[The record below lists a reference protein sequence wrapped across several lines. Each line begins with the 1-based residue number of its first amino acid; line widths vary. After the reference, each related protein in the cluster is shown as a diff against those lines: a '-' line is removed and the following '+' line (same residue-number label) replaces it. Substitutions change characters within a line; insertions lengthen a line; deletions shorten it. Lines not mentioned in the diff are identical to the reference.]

1 MILFKWHAG
10 LMAAAFL
17 FFFSALLVAATQRR
31 KPWWLRRHR
40 AAGILGTLF
49 ILTGMTAAIA
59 AVATVA
65 EGHLRSPHTWIG
77 ALTIAVALATPI
89 LGLLQ
94 FKIQEQA
101 GGRRRLSQIHRLSGR
116 ILTGAALLTL
126 LFGLRVAGL
135 L

>member
-10 LMAAAFL
+10 LMTAAFL
-17 FFFSALLVAATQRR
+17 SFFSALLVAATQRR
-31 KPWWLRRHR
+31 KPWWLRCHR

-49 ILTGMTAAIA
+49 ILFGMTAAIA
-59 AVATVA
+59 AVAAAA

-101 GGRRRLSQIHRLSGR
+101 GRRLSQIHRLSGR
-116 ILTGAALLTL
+116 ILTSSALVAV

>member
-17 FFFSALLVAATQRR
+17 SFFSALLVAATQRR

-49 ILTGMTAAIA
+49 ILSGMTAAIA
-59 AVATVA
+59 AVAVA
-65 EGHLRSPHTWIG
+65 AKGHLRTPHTWLG
-77 ALTIAVALATPI
+77 ALTIAAAVATPL

-94 FKIQEQA
+94 FKIREPA
-101 GGRRRLSQIHRLSGR
+101 ARLRTIHRLSGR
-116 ILTGAALLTL
+116 VLTGAALVTI
-126 LFGLRVAGL
+126 LFGLRMAGYL
-135 L
+135 

>member
-10 LMAAAFL
+10 LMTAAFL
-17 FFFSALLVAATQRR
+17 SFFSALLVAATQRQ

-59 AVATVA
+59 AVATAA

-77 ALTIAVALATPI
+77 ALTIAMALVTPV

-94 FKIQEQA
+94 FKIRERT
-101 GGRRRLSQIHRLSGR
+101 GWWNLSAIHRLSGR

-126 LFGLRVAGL
+126 LLGLRIAGL

>member
-10 LMAAAFL
+10 LMTAAFL
-17 FFFSALLVAATQRR
+17 SFFSALLVAATQRR

-49 ILTGMTAAIA
+49 ILSGMTAAIA
-59 AVATVA
+59 AVATAA

-77 ALTIAVALATPI
+77 ALTIAMALVTPV

-94 FKIQEQA
+94 FKIQGQA
-101 GGRRRLSQIHRLSGR
+101 GRRLSQIHRLSGR
-116 ILTGAALLTL
+116 ILTGAALVAV
-126 LFGLRVAGL
+126 LFVLRVAGL

>member
-17 FFFSALLVAATQRR
+17 SFFSALLVAATQRR

-49 ILTGMTAAIA
+49 ILSGMTAAIA
-59 AVATVA
+59 AVAVA
-65 EGHLRSPHTWIG
+65 AKGHLRTPHTWLG
-77 ALTIAVALATPI
+77 ALTIAAAVATPI

-94 FKIQEQA
+94 LKIRERT
-101 GGRRRLSQIHRLSGR
+101 GRLRATHRLCGR
-116 ILTGAALLTL
+116 ILTGAALVTI
-126 LFGLRVAGL
+126 LFGLRMAGYL
-135 L
+135 

>member
-17 FFFSALLVAATQRR
+17 SFFSALLVAATQRR
-31 KPWWLRRHR
+31 KPWWLQCHR

-49 ILTGMTAAIA
+49 ILSGMTAAIA
-59 AVATVA
+59 AVAVA
-65 EGHLRSPHTWIG
+65 AKGHLRSPHTWIG
-77 ALTIAVALATPI
+77 ALTIAAALATPI

-94 FKIQEQA
+94 FKFRERM
-101 GGRRRLSQIHRLSGR
+101 GGRISAIHRLSGR
-116 ILTGAALLTL
+116 ILTGAALVTI
-126 LFGLRVAGL
+126 LFGLRIAGL